1 MAKYT
6 NTNTQIHK
14 YTNTVWTESED
25 RHDICYIFE
34 KLMLARMSESMF
46 RRVSHVN
53 TQIQKHTNTQI
64 HPSAWSYYS
73 GHPPPRQTQNPDIK
87 ICTLKRYKQ
96 HFSTGVMNR
105 LNCQKV
111 GRRNISFFIQIYI
124 PDPDRTGWKSD
135 FQNFSAPY
143 VVGCLSRGIDGISSK
158 QLTDLKFIKPFRR

>member
-1 MAKYT
+1 M
-6 NTNTQIHK
+6 
-14 YTNTVWTESED
+14 
-25 RHDICYIFE
+25 CYIFE
-34 KLMLARMSESMF
+34 KLMLRGCQNQCF
-46 RRVSHVN
+46 KGSHMK
-53 TQIQKHTNTQI
+53 IHKYKNTQI
-64 HPSAWSYYS
+64 HKYS
-73 GHPPPRQTQNPDIK
+73 FDGNWRHDRCYIIIITGRPPPRQTQNPDIK

-158 QLTDLKFIKPFRR
+158 QLTGLKFIKTFRR